1 MNAPRQ
7 HDGDNR
13 IVDRRR
19 KNIFQTHVHRRFVI
33 HAEQHVD
40 FAAAHVANQ
49 RRIVFGYN
57 VGHFKILLGCVVFDN
72 RLKNAA
78 EAVAV
83 RRIGIVSERRIVQKR
98 RHFKFFLYT
107 VLFLL
112 KLHHLRRCRF
122 GQQDNRQKKGN
133 QYL

>member
-1 MNAPRQ
+1 M
-7 HDGDNR
+7 
-13 IVDRRR
+13 
-19 KNIFQTHVHRRFVI
+19 I

-40 FAAAHVANQ
+40 FAAAYVANQ
-49 RRIVFGYN
+49 RRIVFGNNIGY
-57 VGHFKILLGCVVFDN
+57 FKILLGRVVFDN

-83 RRIGIVSERRIVQKR
+83 RRVGIVPERRIVQKR
-98 RHFKFFLYT
+98 RHFKLFLDT
-107 VLFLL
+107 VLFFL
-112 KLHHLRRCRF
+112 KLHHLCRCRF